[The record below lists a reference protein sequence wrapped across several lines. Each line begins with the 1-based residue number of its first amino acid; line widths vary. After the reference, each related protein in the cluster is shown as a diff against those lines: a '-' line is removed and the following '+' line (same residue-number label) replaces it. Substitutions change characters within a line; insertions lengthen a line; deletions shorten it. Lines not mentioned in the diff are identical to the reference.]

1 MIDWWLF
8 VLFNMLVLTL
18 AFHTYLGYVISK
30 AKGGSSKENQIKVL
44 PINSTDNGNSYS
56 EKMKEE
62 VMRKPMLMNK
72 IANIAFV
79 VFMIMFNIVFWSIAI
94 AEYLASA
101 ENYVN
106 K

>member
-62 VMRKPMLMNK
+62 VMRKPMQMNK

-79 VFMIMFNIVFWSIAI
+79 VFMIIFNIIFWFVAI
-94 AEYLASA
+94 AEHLALG
-101 ENYVN
+101 EKDLN

>member
-30 AKGGSSKENQIKVL
+30 AKSGSSKESQIKVL
-44 PINSTDNGNSYS
+44 PINSTDRNSYS

-79 VFMIMFNIVFWSIAI
+79 VFVIIFNIIFWFIAI
-94 AEYLASA
+94 AEHLALG
-101 ENYVN
+101 E
-106 K
+106 KDLKK